1 MILANVTHE
10 LRTSI
15 HSWFIDTL
23 KACSFK
29 DQQTPRRF
37 LDIIDIEAER
47 LEHLIDDILALSE
60 IEENKTEKNISTFDL
75 HELVDDVA
83 VLLDDYA
90 SEHNVALI
98 PEPGEGTLMV
108 TANEERLKQILI
120 NLTDNAIKYNR
131 PGGRVYLSVSR
142 KNPKRVRIEVRD
154 TGIGIPAEQVSRI
167 FERFY
172 RVDHSRSRD
181 LGGTGLGLSI
191 VKHIARLYEGK
202 AFVHSEPGKGST
214 FFVDLTL

>member
-1 MILANVTHE
+1 M
-10 LRTSI
+10 R
-15 HSWFIDTL
+15 
-23 KACSFK
+23 K
-29 DQQTPRRF
+29 
-37 LDIIDIEAER
+37 
-47 LEHLIDDILALSE
+47 LI
-60 IEENKTEKNISTFDL
+60 
-75 HELVDDVA
+75 
-83 VLLDDYA
+83 
-90 SEHNVALI
+90 
-98 PEPGEGTLMV
+98 V

-142 KNPKRVRIEVRD
+142 KNPKRVRIEFV
-154 TGIGIPAEQVSRI
+154 IPASAFRPN
-167 FERFY
+167 RFP
-172 RVDHSRSRD
+172 VFSSALPCGSQPIQD